1 MKKIK
6 AVFCVMLVLALTLSL
21 AGCSF
26 GGGIRVGKDGNVII
40 KDKDGELVIG
50 EKKWD
55 KSKMHELDAPKAK
68 LTTSLITDKGA
79 MYGLDEMKEE
89 DAKEYINA
97 IKTTGFIY
105 NSVTVGD
112 YSYTG
117 ANEEGYIIIF
127 TYDADTK
134 SGTITS
140 SKGDPPSEED
150 KDRETVLGGSDKKWD
165 SSLMGGL
172 PDPGAEV
179 ASFLSA
185 DGEVNYSFES
195 FTAYRDYVEIIKEHG
210 FTEDASEVDSDGYY
224 MYAGTNSA
232 GNRVILMASTD
243 SCSITFKKA
252 D

>member
-1 MKKIK
+1 MKTIK

-55 KSKMHELDAPKAK
+55 KSKMHGLDAPKAK
-68 LTTSLITDKGA
+68 LTTSLTTDKGA
-79 MYGLDEMKEE
+79 MYGFDEMKEE

-117 ANEEGYIIIF
+117 ANEEGHIIIF
-127 TYDADTK
+127 TYDADTNRA
-134 SGTITS
+134 
-140 SKGDPPSEED
+140 PS
-150 KDRETVLGGSDKKWD
+150 RPARAIPVRRRQGQRAVLGGSDKKW
-165 SSLMGGL
+165 
-172 PDPGAEV
+172 
-179 ASFLSA
+179 
-185 DGEVNYSFES
+185 
-195 FTAYRDYVEIIKEHG
+195 TA
-210 FTEDASEVDSDGYY
+210 
-224 MYAGTNSA
+224 
-232 GNRVILMASTD
+232 L
-243 SCSITFKKA
+243 
-252 D
+252 